1 MKRDILK
8 LVLLI
13 ITALGLFTLYL
24 LICFPLLNTTV
35 FRWEK
40 NRGGQEI
47 ESQSPG
53 SKNSG
58 ENISDGGNN
67 ITIISNDGSV
77 GGSIIANGS
86 SNSINNKSNGGAD
99 DSADIS
105 KGKNGILTFDFEN
118 PVNPEIS
125 DYILISI
132 TAKNSGLAKYP
143 YGSIAINLSEEKID
157 PLNSAAPGS
166 EVDSVRD
173 GEIDSVKDDK
183 ALGENIAA
191 DSDAEINSTTSPGT
205 YKIQERARIFVDGI
219 RHNYYIAVG
228 ENKYWRY
235 DWNLDGPTLKG
246 QIGNLEIEIP
256 EIEGVDIQLNGV
268 SLNQRPVFA
277 ADSHINYLFKD
288 YFQLS
293 YIDRYLTPAYIFLIL
308 FTIGFF
314 PFSFFLKRTRS
325 RDEGTKTNDLESVYL
340 NSLDLKDRNSRIK
353 AAKANNIYT
362 CNLNSNIRRN
372 IRSAPKSNEL
382 TGTRISFKT
391 LALLIPLLLLIFFS
405 FYFISNYIFTVKGYW
420 DSYKQYIMS
429 GRLDET
435 YYGFSD
441 FEKFVTWVGEKVP
454 QGQNVIV
461 LVKGEP
467 VYIMAQMAY
476 GLYPRDIKFVNISS
490 MSSEEITDRITSY
503 NSVYKFIVVLSET
516 DKEFLKSVKVK
527 LEYSYRE
534 NAGFIYKLIGSDHH
548 YKDR

>member
-77 GGSIIANGS
+77 CGSIIANGS

-183 ALGENIAA
+183 ALGEI
-191 DSDAEINSTTSPGT
+191 S
-205 YKIQERARIFVDGI
+205 Q
-219 RHNYYIAVG
+219 
-228 ENKYWRY
+228 
-235 DWNLDGPTLKG
+235 PTAM
-246 QIGNLEIEIP
+246 
-256 EIEGVDIQLNGV
+256 
-268 SLNQRPVFA
+268 QR
-277 ADSHINYLFKD
+277 
-288 YFQLS
+288 
-293 YIDRYLTPAYIFLIL
+293 
-308 FTIGFF
+308 
-314 PFSFFLKRTRS
+314 
-325 RDEGTKTNDLESVYL
+325 
-340 NSLDLKDRNSRIK
+340 
-353 AAKANNIYT
+353 
-362 CNLNSNIRRN
+362 
-372 IRSAPKSNEL
+372 
-382 TGTRISFKT
+382 
-391 LALLIPLLLLIFFS
+391 
-405 FYFISNYIFTVKGYW
+405 
-420 DSYKQYIMS
+420 
-429 GRLDET
+429 
-435 YYGFSD
+435 
-441 FEKFVTWVGEKVP
+441 
-454 QGQNVIV
+454 
-461 LVKGEP
+461 
-467 VYIMAQMAY
+467 
-476 GLYPRDIKFVNISS
+476 
-490 MSSEEITDRITSY
+490 
-503 NSVYKFIVVLSET
+503 
-516 DKEFLKSVKVK
+516 
-527 LEYSYRE
+527 
-534 NAGFIYKLIGSDHH
+534 
-548 YKDR
+548 